1 MSEEIQQPEQK
12 DELSEQKDE
21 LTILKARADLLKIPY
36 SNNISLAK
44 LKERIEEHMAKG
56 EEEEQEEEVEEVV
69 ESVVETKTAL
79 RTRLIKEA
87 TRLVRVRVT
96 NMNPAKAAFPG
107 EIFTV
112 ANSMVGTI
120 RKFIPYGAGTEA
132 GYHIPYAIYEMIKRK
147 KFTLV
152 KKEVGPNGTP
162 VFNKYERKEFAIEIL
177 DPLTPEELKKLA
189 AEQAATGRV

>member
-1 MSEEIQQPEQK
+1 MSEEIQQP
-12 DELSEQKDE
+12 EQKDE

-44 LKERIEEHMAKG
+44 LKERIEEHMAKDEK
-56 EEEEQEEEVEEVV
+56 EEPEDEIEEVV
-69 ESVVETKTAL
+69 ETKAAL
-79 RTRLIKEA
+79 RTRLIREA
-87 TRLVRVRVT
+87 TRLIRVRVT

-162 VFNKYERKEFAIEIL
+162 VFNKYERKEFAIEVL

>member
-12 DELSEQKDE
+12 DELS
-21 LTILKARADLLKIPY
+21 ILKARADLLKIPY

-44 LKERIEEHMAKG
+44 LKERIEEHMAKD
-56 EEEEQEEEVEEVV
+56 EEEEQEGEVEEVV
-69 ESVVETKTAL
+69 ETKATL

-87 TRLVRVRVT
+87 TRLIRVRVT

-112 ANSMVGTI
+112 ANSTVGTI

-147 KFTLV
+147 KFTLT
-152 KKEVGPNGTP
+152 KKEVGPNGSP
-162 VFNKYERKEFAIEIL
+162 VFNKYERKEFAIEVL

>member
-12 DELSEQKDE
+12 DELA
-21 LTILKARADLLKIPY
+21 ILKARADLLQIPY

-44 LKERIEEHMAKG
+44 LKERIEKHMAQD
-56 EEEEQEEEVEEVV
+56 EEEEPEEVTEEVV
-69 ESVVETKTAL
+69 ETKATL
-79 RTRLIKEA
+79 RTKLIKEA
-87 TRLVRVRVT
+87 TRLIRVRVT

-152 KKEVGPNGTP
+152 KKEVGPNGSP
-162 VFNKYERKEFAIEIL
+162 IFNKYERKEFAIEVL

>member
-12 DELSEQKDE
+12 DELA
-21 LTILKARADLLKIPY
+21 ILKARADLLQIPY

-44 LKERIEEHMAKG
+44 LKERIEEHMAKD
-56 EEEEQEEEVEEVV
+56 EEEEPEEEIEEVA
-69 ESVVETKTAL
+69 ETKSTL
-79 RTRLIKEA
+79 RARLIKEA
-87 TRLVRVRVT
+87 TRLIRVRVT

-162 VFNKYERKEFAIEIL
+162 VFNKYERKEFAIEVL

>member
-44 LKERIEEHMAKG
+44 LKARIEEHMAQD
-56 EEEEQEEEVEEVV
+56 EEEEPEEEIEEVV
-69 ESVVETKTAL
+69 ETKATL
-79 RTRLIKEA
+79 RSRLIKEA
-87 TRLVRVRVT
+87 TRLIRVRVT
-96 NMNPAKAAFPG
+96 NMNPAKSAFPG

-162 VFNKYERKEFAIEIL
+162 VFNKYERKEFAIEVL

>member
-12 DELSEQKDE
+12 DELA
-21 LTILKARADLLKIPY
+21 ILKARADLLKIPY

-44 LKERIEEHMAKG
+44 LKERIEDHMGKDE
-56 EEEEQEEEVEEVV
+56 EEEEQEVEEVV
-69 ESVVETKTAL
+69 ETKATL
-79 RTRLIKEA
+79 RTRLIREA

-112 ANSMVGTI
+112 ANSTVGTI

-147 KFTLV
+147 KFTLT
-152 KKEVGPNGTP
+152 KKEVGPNGSP
-162 VFNKYERKEFAIEIL
+162 IFNKYERKEFAIEVL
-177 DPLTPEELKKLA
+177 EQLTPEEIKKLA

>member
-12 DELSEQKDE
+12 DELA
-21 LTILKARADLLKIPY
+21 ILKARADLLKIAY
-36 SNNISLAK
+36 SNNISAAK
-44 LKERIEEHMAKG
+44 LKERIEEHMAQD
-56 EEEEQEEEVEEVV
+56 EEEEEEVVEEVV
-69 ESVVETKTAL
+69 ETKATL
-79 RTRLIKEA
+79 RARLIKEA

-162 VFNKYERKEFAIEIL
+162 VFNKYERKEFAIEVL
-177 DPLTPEELKKLA
+177 EPLTPKELQKLA

>member
-12 DELSEQKDE
+12 DELA
-21 LTILKARADLLKIPY
+21 ILKARADLLKIPY

-44 LKERIEEHMAKG
+44 LKERIEDHMGKD

-69 ESVVETKTAL
+69 ETKATL
-79 RTRLIKEA
+79 RTRLIREA

-112 ANSMVGTI
+112 ANSTVGTI

-147 KFTLV
+147 KFTLT
-152 KKEVGPNGTP
+152 KKEVGPNGSP
-162 VFNKYERKEFAIEIL
+162 IFNKYERKEFAIEVL
-177 DPLTPEELKKLA
+177 EQLTPEEIKKLA

>member
-12 DELSEQKDE
+12 DELA
-21 LTILKARADLLKIPY
+21 ILKARADLLKIPY
-36 SNNISLAK
+36 SNNISLVK
-44 LKERIEEHMAKG
+44 LKERIEKHMAKDEDEDG
-56 EEEEQEEEVEEVV
+56 EIEEVV
-69 ESVVETKTAL
+69 ETKAAL

-87 TRLVRVRVT
+87 TRLIRVRVT

-112 ANSMVGTI
+112 ANSTVGTI

-147 KFTLV
+147 KFTLT
-152 KKEVGPNGTP
+152 KKEVGPNGSP
-162 VFNKYERKEFAIEIL
+162 VFNKYERKEFAIEVL
-177 DPLTPEELKKLA
+177 EPLTPKELQKLA

>member
-12 DELSEQKDE
+12 DAVTEQKDE

-36 SNNISLAK
+36 SNNISAAK
-44 LKERIEEHMAKG
+44 LKERIEDHMAKDE
-56 EEEEQEEEVEEVV
+56 EEEEQEEVVEEVV
-69 ESVVETKTAL
+69 ETKAAL
-79 RTRLIKEA
+79 RARLIKEA
-87 TRLVRVRVT
+87 TRLIRVRVT
-96 NMNPAKAAFPG
+96 NMNPAKSAFPG

-162 VFNKYERKEFAIEIL
+162 IFNKYERKEFAIEVL
-177 DPLTPEELKKLA
+177 EPLTPKELQKLA

>member
-1 MSEEIQQPEQK
+1 MTEEIQQPEQNIEVT
-12 DELSEQKDE
+12 DQKDE

-36 SNNISLAK
+36 SNNISAAK
-44 LKERIEEHMAKG
+44 LKERIEEYMAQD
-56 EEEEQEEEVEEVV
+56 EEEEEPEEVTEEVV
-69 ESVVETKTAL
+69 ETKASL
-79 RTRLIKEA
+79 RARLIKEA

-112 ANSMVGTI
+112 ANSTVGTI

-152 KKEVGPNGTP
+152 KKEVGPDGSP
-162 VFNKYERKEFAIEIL
+162 IFNKYERKEFAIEVL
-177 DPLTPEELKKLA
+177 DPLTPDELKKLA
-189 AEQAATGRV
+189 AEQAATGRI

>member
-1 MSEEIQQPEQK
+1 MSEEIQQPEK
-12 DELSEQKDE
+12 KDE

-44 LKERIEEHMAKG
+44 LKERIKEHMAKDVV
-56 EEEEQEEEVEEVV
+56 EEEQEVEEVV
-69 ESVVETKTAL
+69 ETKATL
-79 RTRLIKEA
+79 RSRLIKEA
-87 TRLVRVRVT
+87 TRLIRVRVT

-112 ANSMVGTI
+112 ANSTVGTI

-132 GYHIPYAIYEMIKRK
+132 GYHIPYAIYEMIRRK
-147 KFTLV
+147 KFTLT
-152 KKEVGPNGTP
+152 KKEVGPNGSP
-162 VFNKYERKEFAIEIL
+162 VFNKYERKEFAIEVL
-177 DPLTPEELKKLA
+177 DPLTPKELQKLA

>member
-12 DELSEQKDE
+12 DEL
-21 LTILKARADLLKIPY
+21 TMLKARADLLKIAY
-36 SNNISLAK
+36 SNNISAAK
-44 LKERIEEHMAKG
+44 LKQRIEEHMTTPQDD
-56 EEEEQEEEVEEVV
+56 EEDQEEVVEEVV
-69 ESVVETKTAL
+69 ETKATL
-79 RTRLIKEA
+79 RAKLIKEA
-87 TRLVRVRVT
+87 TRLIRVRVT

-162 VFNKYERKEFAIEIL
+162 VFNKYERKEFAIEVL
-177 DPLTPEELKKLA
+177 EPLTPDELKKLA

>member
-1 MSEEIQQPEQK
+1 MSEDIQQPEQK
-12 DELSEQKDE
+12 DVEKKDE

-44 LKERIEEHMAKG
+44 LKERIEEHMAKD
-56 EEEEQEEEVEEVV
+56 EEEEPEEEIEEVV
-69 ESVVETKTAL
+69 ETKATL
-79 RTRLIKEA
+79 RNRLIKEA

>member
-12 DELSEQKDE
+12 DELA
-21 LTILKARADLLKIPY
+21 ILKARADLLKIPY

-44 LKERIEEHMAKG
+44 LKERIEKHMAKD
-56 EEEEQEEEVEEVV
+56 EDEVDEIEEVV
-69 ESVVETKTAL
+69 ETKAAL

-87 TRLVRVRVT
+87 TCLIRVRVT

-147 KFTLV
+147 KFTLT
-152 KKEVGPNGTP
+152 KKEVGPNGSP
-162 VFNKYERKEFAIEIL
+162 VFNKYERKEFAIEVL
-177 DPLTPEELKKLA
+177 DPLTPEELQKLA

>member
-12 DELSEQKDE
+12 DEL
-21 LTILKARADLLKIPY
+21 TMLKARADLLKIAY
-36 SNNISLAK
+36 SNNISAAK
-44 LKERIEEHMAKG
+44 LKQRIEEHMAQD
-56 EEEEQEEEVEEVV
+56 EEEEEEVVEEVV
-69 ESVVETKTAL
+69 ETKATL
-79 RTRLIKEA
+79 RAKLIKEA
-87 TRLVRVRVT
+87 TRLIRVRIT
-96 NMNPAKAAFPG
+96 NMNPAKSAFPG

-162 VFNKYERKEFAIEIL
+162 VFNKYERKEFAIEVL
-177 DPLTPEELKKLA
+177 EPLTPKELQKLA

>member
-12 DELSEQKDE
+12 DELA
-21 LTILKARADLLKIPY
+21 ILKARADLLKIAY
-36 SNNISLAK
+36 SNNISAAK
-44 LKERIEEHMAKG
+44 LKERIEEHMAKD
-56 EEEEQEEEVEEVV
+56 EEEEEEVVEEVV
-69 ESVVETKTAL
+69 ETKATL
-79 RTRLIKEA
+79 RARLIKEA
-87 TRLVRVRVT
+87 TRLIRVRVT

-132 GYHIPYAIYEMIKRK
+132 GYHIPYAVYEMIKRK

-162 VFNKYERKEFAIEIL
+162 VFNKYERKEFAIEVL
-177 DPLTPEELKKLA
+177 EPLTPEELKKLA

>member
-12 DELSEQKDE
+12 DELTEQKDE

-44 LKERIEEHMAKG
+44 LKARIEEHMTQD
-56 EEEEQEEEVEEVV
+56 EEEEEPAEEEIEEVV
-69 ESVVETKTAL
+69 ETKAAL
-79 RTRLIKEA
+79 RSRLIKEA
-87 TRLVRVRVT
+87 TRLIRVRVT

-112 ANSMVGTI
+112 ANSTVGTI

-162 VFNKYERKEFAIEIL
+162 VFNKYERKEFAIEVL

>member
-44 LKERIEEHMAKG
+44 LKARIEEHMAQD
-56 EEEEQEEEVEEVV
+56 EEEEEPEEEIEEVV
-69 ESVVETKTAL
+69 ETKATL
-79 RTRLIKEA
+79 RARLIKEA

-96 NMNPAKAAFPG
+96 NMNPAKSAFPG

-162 VFNKYERKEFAIEIL
+162 VFNKYERKEFAIEVL

>member
-1 MSEEIQQPEQK
+1 MSEEIQQPVQK
-12 DELSEQKDE
+12 DELTEQKDE

-44 LKERIEEHMAKG
+44 LKARIEEHMAQD
-56 EEEEQEEEVEEVV
+56 EEEEEPAEEEIEEVV
-69 ESVVETKTAL
+69 ESKAAL
-79 RTRLIKEA
+79 RSRLIKEA

-112 ANSMVGTI
+112 ANNMVGTI

>member
-12 DELSEQKDE
+12 DELA
-21 LTILKARADLLKIPY
+21 ILKARADLLQIPY

-44 LKERIEEHMAKG
+44 LKDRIEEYMAKD
-56 EEEEQEEEVEEVV
+56 EEEEPEDEIEE
-69 ESVVETKTAL
+69 VVETKTAL

-162 VFNKYERKEFAIEIL
+162 VFNKYERKEFAIEVL